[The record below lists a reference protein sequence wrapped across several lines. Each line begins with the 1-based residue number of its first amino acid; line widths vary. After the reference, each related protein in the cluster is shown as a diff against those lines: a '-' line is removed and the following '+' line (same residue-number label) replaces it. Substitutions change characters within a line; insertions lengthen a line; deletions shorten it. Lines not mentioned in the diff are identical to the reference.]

1 VPVVEEVPAQ
11 DFTDALATFATGV
24 VVVTVRDGRDD
35 IGTTLTAFSSV
46 SLDPPMVVAAVARE
60 SYLTEVLHR
69 CDRWAVTV
77 LAGDQRAIA
86 GRFAAA
92 GRPSARLLIA
102 SVPHHRGPRSSAL
115 IIDGGGA
122 ALECETRQ
130 RVPAGDHVLFVAEV
144 LSVDYVAAG
153 RPPLIRVNRRYR

>member
-1 VPVVEEVPAQ
+1 VDDVSSR
-11 DFTDALATFATGV
+11 DLTDAFATFATGV
-24 VVVTVRDGRDD
+24 VVVTVREGRDD

-46 SLDPPMVVAAVARE
+46 SLDPPMVMVAVATE

-77 LAGDQRAIA
+77 LSADQRAIA
-86 GRFAAA
+86 GRFASA

-102 SVPHHRGPRSSAL
+102 SVPHHRGPLSDAL
-115 IIDGGGA
+115 IVDDGGA
-122 ALECETRQ
+122 ALECETRL

-144 LSVDYVAAG
+144 LSVDYIAAD
-153 RPPLIRVNRRYR
+153 RPPLIRFNHRYR

>member
-1 VPVVEEVPAQ
+1 VEEVPSR

-46 SLDPPMVVAAVARE
+46 SLDPPLIMIAVANE
-60 SYLTEVLHR
+60 SYLAEVLDR

-77 LAGDQRAIA
+77 LSAEQRAIA

-102 SVPHHRGPRSSAL
+102 SVPHHRGRLSGAL
-115 IIDGGGA
+115 IADESLA
-122 ALECETRQ
+122 ALECEARQ
-130 RVPAGDHVLFVAEV
+130 RVPAGDHVLFIAEV
-144 LSVDYVAAG
+144 LSVDHIAAD

>member
-1 VPVVEEVPAQ
+1 VEGVPSQ

-35 IGTTLTAFSSV
+35 IGTTLTGFSSV
-46 SLDPPMVVAAVARE
+46 SLDPPMVMIAVASE

-77 LAGDQRAIA
+77 LAAPQRAIA

-102 SVPHHRGPRSSAL
+102 SVPHHRGRRSDAL
-115 IIDGGGA
+115 IMDDGMA

-130 RVPAGDHVLFVAEV
+130 RVPAGDHVLFVAEAV
-144 LSVDYVAAG
+144 SVDYVATN
-153 RPPLIRVNRRYR
+153 RSPLIRVNRRYR